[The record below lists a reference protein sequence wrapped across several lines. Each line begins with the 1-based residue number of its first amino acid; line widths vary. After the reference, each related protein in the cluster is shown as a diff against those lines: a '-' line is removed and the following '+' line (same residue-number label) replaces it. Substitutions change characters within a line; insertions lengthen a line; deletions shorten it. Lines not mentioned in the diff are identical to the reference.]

1 MIRGKMIMR
10 KIYNYVV
17 AAASLLMV
25 LAGCSRENLPSS
37 EPFRVRVGVP
47 AGLES
52 SVSKATFIDG
62 EGMSWADTDLS
73 KFIMVEGTTINDGKV
88 SAATAVNFDG
98 DGVATFEFA
107 QAPAEGTTVSFF
119 YMPGGKTNAMEYT
132 FEAAQKQDRP
142 GRLNPENL
150 LLKAVDVETSES
162 SAAPQMQLVGSVQR
176 FLVYSPTGKYASEKI
191 EAIKL
196 FANANCTVAGL
207 IGYNKLGQP
216 RKNQAM
222 DNTPAETETVFYIP
236 SSAVTVTVANPV
248 EIAATSRE
256 ETLGKGVYLYVPAGE
271 LSAGYRCVILTED
284 YEYTLNSSS
293 VKTFTNG
300 AVSNFFVNLENPNI
314 IRQERG
320 LPEVKYLGGLPET
333 FTLEA
338 AGNTAQ
344 GVSYWYATV
353 DGATKENDSQ
363 ENYIFYSEENVKFSC
378 TDENNEPVD
387 WVGCKYGEKS
397 TWWQITYEAN
407 NTGAERRAVVTATY
421 NIPGYIAIPSVKKV
435 TLVQPSL

>member
-1 MIRGKMIMR
+1 MLKAKMIMR
-10 KIYNYVV
+10 KIYNYAV
-17 AAASLLMV
+17 ATATLLMV
-25 LAGCSRENLPSS
+25 FAGCSRENLPSS
-37 EPFRVRVGVP
+37 EPFKVRVGVP

-62 EGMSWADTDLS
+62 EGMSWADTELS

-88 SAATAVNFDG
+88 SVATAVNFDG

-150 LLKAVDVETSES
+150 LLKAVDVNVTES
-162 SAAPQMQLVGSVQR
+162 SAAPQMRLVGSVQR

-191 EAIKL
+191 ETIKL

-222 DNTPAETETVFYIP
+222 DNTPAETETVFYMP

-300 AVSNFFVNLENPNI
+300 TVSNFFVNLENPNI

-320 LPEVKYLGGLPET
+320 VPEAKYEGGLPDT
-333 FTLEA
+333 ITLEA
-338 AGNTAQ
+338 NGKADHGFPWWCAK
-344 GVSYWYATV
+344 V
-353 DGATKENDSQ
+353 DGTIKENTQ
-363 ENYIFYSEENVKFSC
+363 ENYLFYSDENVKFSC
-378 TDENNEPVD
+378 TDEETGETVD
-387 WVGCKYGEKS
+387 WVSCKYGKNS
-397 TWWQITYEAN
+397 TWWSFTYEAN
-407 NTGAERRAVVTATY
+407 DTGAERRAVVTATY